1 VAALLEESPLNFAF
15 RLVATFSGLGAVLVG
30 LVLFATF
37 FAYQRPGSAAP
48 LPMGPLGHYF
58 AAFAGC
64 ALVGWGTALLAGA
77 RDLATGRRLAPG
89 TAFALV
95 LMAVVR
101 MVGWLM
107 GDYYALAG
115 DLLRYEAG
123 AFLLLALAFI
133 WLRPNEPRRVSL

>member
-1 VAALLEESPLNFAF
+1 VKLAFRFVSAVSGVAAI
-15 RLVATFSGLGAVLVG
+15 VAG
-30 LVLFATF
+30 LVLFGAF
-37 FAYQRPGSAAP
+37 FAYQRPGSEAS

-64 ALVGWGTALLAGA
+64 ALVGWGSALLAGA
-77 RDLATGRRLAPG
+77 RDLDTGRRLAPG

-95 LMAVVR
+95 LLAVYR

-115 DLLRYEAG
+115 DVLRYEAG
-123 AFLLLALAFI
+123 AFLALALAFI
-133 WLRPNEPRRVSL
+133 WLRPREAPRVSF

>member
-1 VAALLEESPLNFAF
+1 MWEPRGAPPVNLAFRFVAAL
-15 RLVATFSGLGAVLVG
+15 SGVSAIAVG
-30 LVLFATF
+30 LVLFGAF
-37 FAYQRPGSAAP
+37 FAYQRPGSEAP

-64 ALVGWGTALLAGA
+64 ALVGWGSALLAGA

-95 LMAVVR
+95 LLAVYR

-115 DLLRYEAG
+115 DLLRWEAG

-133 WLRPNEPRRVSL
+133 WLRPREAPRVSF